1 MPKTYT
7 LSQIANELGLS
18 YQGDDITITRVN
30 TLEEAIS
37 TELSFLANPKYTA
50 QLSQTKAGAVIIR
63 KEHAHEVKNA
73 IICEEPYY
81 AFAQCMALFSEP
93 EGTFT
98 GVSPFASIDP
108 SAEIGENCTIYPYV
122 YIGANVKLG
131 DNCKLFPGTYIGE
144 NCLIGEDCTIYP
156 NSVLMSRTVLGDNC
170 TIQPGAILGTD
181 GYGFV
186 RTPHGIH
193 KIPQIGKV
201 EIGEKVEVGANAAID
216 RAALSA
222 TRVGDGTCIDNLVQI
237 GHNVTIG
244 KDCFIISQVGIAGS
258 ATIGD
263 NCTLAGQA
271 GIAGHLN
278 IGNNVTIGPQAG
290 VAKDIEANKIVSGSP
305 TTDYSTYMR
314 ISALM
319 PKLPDLFKRMS
330 KIEKAFAALDLLES
344 QEKKEK

>member
-1 MPKTYT
+1 MSKIYS
-7 LSQIANELGLS
+7 LSQIAEELGLN

-30 TLEEAIS
+30 TLEEATE
-37 TELSFLANPKYTA
+37 TELSFLANPKYTS
-50 QLSQTKAGAVIIR
+50 QLSHTKAGAIIIR
-63 KEHAHEVKNA
+63 QEHAHSVKNA
-73 IICEEPYY
+73 IICEEPYH
-81 AFAQCMALFSEP
+81 AFAQCIGLFAET

-98 GVSPFASIDP
+98 GISPFASIES

-122 YIGANVKLG
+122 YISANVKIG
-131 DNCKLFPGTYIGE
+131 DNCKLFPGVYIGE
-144 NCLIGEDCTIYP
+144 HSQLGDGCVLYP
-156 NSVLMSRTVLGDNC
+156 NSVLMSKTIMGSNC
-170 TIQPGAILGTD
+170 TLQPGASIGAE

-186 RTPHGIH
+186 RSPYGVH

-201 EIGEKVEVGANAAID
+201 EIGNSVEVGANAAID

-237 GHNVTIG
+237 GHNVNIG

-258 ATIGD
+258 THIGD

-271 GIAGHLN
+271 GIAGHLH
-278 IGNNVTIGPQAG
+278 IGDNVTIGPQAG
-290 VAKDIEANKIVSGSP
+290 VAKNIKAEQIVSGSP

-330 KIEKAFAALDLLES
+330 KLEKMLAAFE
-344 QEKKEK
+344 EKDQDIKK